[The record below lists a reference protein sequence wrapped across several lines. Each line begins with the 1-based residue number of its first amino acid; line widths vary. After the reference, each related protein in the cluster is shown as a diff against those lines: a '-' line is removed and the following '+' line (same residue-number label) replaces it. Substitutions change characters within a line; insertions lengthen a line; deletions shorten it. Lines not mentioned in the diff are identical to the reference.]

1 MFEQIEREFKNSSKE
16 RAFNKF
22 YWLNA
27 IFIFIIAS
35 ILSMIDE
42 RFHLI
47 RYYFIFGWIIII
59 VIAYFIYDY
68 SKTIKKIKVK
78 KDESIL
84 SKISLYVN
92 YNEKEH
98 INNLINILSKYN
110 FRTKNDLKLAIDYYN
125 SKQPIEVESSFLAWI
140 VSTAL
145 TISSFIEIAY
155 DSETKTLD
163 YQKIS
168 IILGSTIGY
177 MICIFIPIL
186 FLKMIINS
194 VILPK
199 KKIQSQLSEDLSYI
213 YLNFNK
219 YISKLAKKS
228 NAIK

>member
-1 MFEQIEREFKNSSKE
+1 MFEQIEKEYKNSSKE
-16 RAFNKF
+16 NKFNKF
-22 YWLNA
+22 YWINA
-27 IFIFIIAS
+27 LITFFVAT
-35 ILSMIDE
+35 ILSIKDDN
-42 RFHLI
+42 FHII

-59 VIAYFIYDY
+59 VIAYFCFDY
-68 SKTIKKIKVK
+68 AKVMKKIKAK
-78 KDESIL
+78 KRKRVI
-84 SKISLYVN
+84 SKISLYVK
-92 YNEKEH
+92 YNEEEH
-98 INNLINILSKYN
+98 INSLIKILLKYN

-125 SKQPIEVESSFLAWI
+125 GKQPIEVESSFLAWI
-140 VSTAL
+140 VSTIL

-186 FLKMIINS
+186 FFKLLIDS

-219 YISKLAKKS
+219 YKNKLTKKEQK
-228 NAIK
+228 N

>member
-1 MFEQIEREFKNSSKE
+1 MFEQIEKEYKKSSKE
-16 RAFNKF
+16 RIFNKF
-22 YWLNA
+22 YWLNV
-27 IFIFIIAS
+27 IFIFIVAS

-42 RFHLI
+42 NFHLI
-47 RYYFIFGWIIII
+47 RYYFIFGWVIITVI
-59 VIAYFIYDY
+59 VYFIYDY
-68 SKTIKKIKVK
+68 SKTMKKMKAK
-78 KDESIL
+78 KSEKNL

-92 YNEKEH
+92 YNEEMH
-98 INNLINILSKYN
+98 INSLINILSKYN
-110 FRTKNDLKLAIDYYN
+110 YRTKNDLKLAIDYYN

-177 MICIFIPIL
+177 MICIFIPVF
-186 FLKMIINS
+186 FLKIIINS

-199 KKIQSQLSEDLSYI
+199 KKIQSQLSGDLSYI

-219 YISKLAKKS
+219 YKNKLTKKEQ
-228 NAIK
+228 NN